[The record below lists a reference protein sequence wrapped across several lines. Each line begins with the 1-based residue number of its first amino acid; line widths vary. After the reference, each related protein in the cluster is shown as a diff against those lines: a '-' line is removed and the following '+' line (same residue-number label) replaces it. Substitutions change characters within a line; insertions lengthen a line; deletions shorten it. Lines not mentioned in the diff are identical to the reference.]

1 MTSDDRAARC
11 IADTFAG
18 IAMDAAIPHVR
29 HAGWCDV
36 SPDVACS
43 PRVAAAGDARHQ
55 AQVHILARPR
65 CMVPV
70 RLTPGAALILSGLP
84 IKNLCE
90 RCDAV
95 CCRLTVMVDPSDRIP
110 NHLTSVTPEGWHVM
124 ARDEEGWCV
133 AIDAA
138 RMCCS
143 IYDTRPAICRRFV
156 MSGPYC
162 RDVRAT
168 YDDQRRRGIPLTLY
182 NA

>member
-1 MTSDDRAARC
+1 
-11 IADTFAG
+11 
-18 IAMDAAIPHVR
+18 
-29 HAGWCDV
+29 
-36 SPDVACS
+36 
-43 PRVAAAGDARHQ
+43 
-55 AQVHILARPR
+55 
-65 CMVPV
+65 MVPV

-95 CCRLTVMVDPSDRIP
+95 CCRLTVMVDSSDRIP

>member
-1 MTSDDRAARC
+1 MCLIQLPPGYGSHPDTPRVYGARAAGVRC
-11 IADTFAG
+11 RLLIF
-18 IAMDAAIPHVR
+18 
-29 HAGWCDV
+29 
-36 SPDVACS
+36 
-43 PRVAAAGDARHQ
+43 
-55 AQVHILARPR
+55 LAF
-65 CMVPV
+65 
-70 RLTPGAALILSGLP
+70 S

-95 CCRLTVMVDPSDRIP
+95 CCRLTVLVDPTDRIP
-110 NHLTSVTPEGWHVM
+110 HHLTSVTPEGWHVM

-143 IYDTRPAICRRFV
+143 IYETRPAICRRFV

>member
-1 MTSDDRAARC
+1 MVQ
-11 IADTFAG
+11 G
-18 IAMDAAIPHVR
+18 
-29 HAGWCDV
+29 
-36 SPDVACS
+36 
-43 PRVAAAGDARHQ
+43 AAGVRCRLHS
-55 AQVHILARPR
+55 HLAF
-65 CMVPV
+65 
-70 RLTPGAALILSGLP
+70 S

-110 NHLTSVTPEGWHVM
+110 NHLTSVTPQGWHVM

-156 MSGPYC
+156 MSGAYC